1 MSDDRGRLK
10 EEIRQMAEEL
20 DGWRSVAPRVM
31 REVRRRAAQ
40 HERVAGAGRRLGWV
54 ARPVV
59 RYVAALGGAV
69 VLFAAFAIWF
79 RPVGMGTSIAF
90 ADVQQ
95 AIRRIETAIVVSEHP
110 ERPFWNHRILYRR
123 DSDLVRKEWQNGV
136 VYINDGRGKQL
147 ALNPR
152 DKTAQLCVGNYSDS
166 SSRDYLD
173 DLANVQHDSIH
184 ELGERT
190 FDGQTLVGFALKPHG
205 ALAHL
210 GLLTREIWVD
220 PKTRLPVREECIATD
235 PDDLVSAIWRSTT
248 FYTFNEP
255 VDESLFQMTPPE
267 GYTTLEGHHW
277 HRTMSP
283 PVAELPD
290 DPNLASPEID
300 PQRGIGPAR
309 FGMTAKE
316 VVRVLGRPDE
326 MNYGLEFSPEDKRR
340 YEKMRDELFKKTS
353 QEVKEKNLDAFGE
366 DRLRQ
371 EMIKKLN
378 SEFRPTGVSG
388 VHIDYQARGFSLIVD
403 QEKGLRAIFCL
414 AGNNAIGDFTGK
426 TSKGIGMGS
435 TLAET
440 EKAYG
445 PADMKHED
453 PDRNEASLYYKSLC
467 LLLHFKDDRLYDL
480 SINLAD
486 KDGD

>member
-10 EEIRQMAEEL
+10 EEIRQMAEAL
-20 DGWRSVAPRVM
+20 DGWHSVAPRVM

-40 HERVAGAGRRLGWV
+40 HDRVTGSGRKLGWV
-54 ARPVV
+54 TRPAV

-69 VLFAAFAIWF
+69 MLLLAIAIWLK
-79 RPVGMGTSIAF
+79 PVGVGPSIAF

-95 AIRRIETAIVVSEHP
+95 AIRRIQTAIVVSKHP

-123 DSDLVRKEWQNGV
+123 DSNLVRKEWQNGL
-136 VYINDGRGKQL
+136 VYIDDGRGKQL

-152 DKTAQLCVGNYSDS
+152 DKTAQFCVGHFSDS
-166 SSRDYLD
+166 SPRDYLD
-173 DLANVQHDSIH
+173 DLANVQHDSVH

-190 FDGQTLVGFALKPHG
+190 FNERTLVGFALKPHG
-205 ALAHL
+205 TLAYL

-220 PKTRLPVREECIATD
+220 PKTRLPVREECFATD
-235 PDDLVSAIWRSTT
+235 PDDFVSTIWRSTT

-255 VDESLFQMTPPE
+255 VDESLFHMTPPV
-267 GYTTLEGHHW
+267 GYTMLEGHHW

-316 VVRVLGRPDE
+316 VVRVLGRPDQ
-326 MNYGLEFSPEDKRR
+326 MNYGLEFSPGDKQR
-340 YEKMRDELFKKTS
+340 YEKMSDDLRKKIAK
-353 QEVKEKNLDAFGE
+353 EVKERDVDAFEE

-378 SEFRPTGVSG
+378 SEFRATGVSG
-388 VHIDYQARGFSLIVD
+388 VDIDYQARGFSLSVD

-414 AGNNAIGDFTGK
+414 AGNNAMGDFTGK

-467 LLLHFKDDRLYDL
+467 MLLHFKEDRLYDL

-486 KDGD
+486 KDEK